1 MSAPRPPRPHLHL
14 SALFTALALAFLLA
28 GCRRGEAPPP
38 AVQVAPVPGPQV
50 QQVQRALFYPS
61 GQDQLLSGF
70 RVPMPVSGNEQED
83 MEEVVRRL
91 IAGPPG
97 PGQTQAFLEHSDVR
111 AVFLLGSEAVVD
123 LTGPVRS
130 GAGSDTEVARV
141 YGVVQTL
148 HANFPDV
155 RSVRILV
162 DGQEVESLLGHL
174 DLRHSLVPEA
184 RLLTPAERASLGSPQ

>member
-1 MSAPRPPRPHLHL
+1 MNARRPRRPRPEVVL
-14 SALFTALALAFLLA
+14 AALALTLLLA
-28 GCRRGEAPPP
+28 GCRRGEAPATP
-38 AVQVAPVPGPQV
+38 AQTAPALGPQA
-50 QQVQRALFYPS
+50 QQAQRSLFYPS
-61 GQDQLLSGF
+61 GEDQLLSSF
-70 RVPMPVSGNEQED
+70 KVPVPVAGIEQED
-83 MEEVVRRL
+83 MEAVVRRL

-97 PGQTQAFLEHSDVR
+97 PGQTQAFLERSDVR
-111 AVFLLGSEAVVD
+111 SVFMMGSEAVVD

-141 YGVVQTL
+141 YGVVMTL
-148 HANFPDV
+148 TSNFPDV

-184 RLLTPAERASLGSPQ
+184 RLLQPSERAALGGSK